1 MTQGIGLQH
10 SLDRIDTLPA
20 LPVIAQKLLTL
31 ALDTDEGEAQ
41 LLKLIAQDP
50 QISAKII
57 GLSNSALFGSPRKI
71 TSVSDAAMCL
81 GLTQVKS
88 VAIGIATMSALA
100 KQSEGKLKSA
110 DLWTH
115 NMAIANAMRVIARHM
130 PARLRPMDDQIF
142 LAGLLHDI
150 GYNVLNFLDSSASDG
165 LYEKLNAPTDDSLLN
180 IEQQLLGT
188 HHGELGARLALHWG
202 LPEEIIAVIR
212 FHHMPDNP
220 DAEAGQPLV
229 SLVHLAEK
237 IMPDFGIPEHTGQQI
252 LPQEWIAL
260 GIEATEQDAIVQEVN
275 TVAEQA
281 KQLAIA

>member
-130 PARLRPMDDQIF
+130 PTRLRPMDDQIF

-275 TVAEQA
+275 TAAEQVR
-281 KQLAIA
+281 QLAIA

>member
-1 MTQGIGLQH
+1 MTHGIGLQH

-31 ALDTDEGEAQ
+31 ALDTDEGETQ

-100 KQSEGKLKSA
+100 QQSESEFSST
-110 DLWTH
+110 DLWMHHIT
-115 NMAIANAMRVIARHM
+115 IANAMRVIARHM
-130 PARLRPMDDQIF
+130 PARLRPLDDQIF

-150 GYNVLNFLDSSASDG
+150 GYNVLNFLDSNAANA
-165 LYEKLNAPTDDSLLN
+165 LHEKLSVASGDIMLN

-212 FHHMPDNP
+212 YHHMPDNA
-220 DAEAGQPLV
+220 DAEVGQPLV
-229 SLVHLAEK
+229 NLVHLAEK
-237 IMPDFGIPEHTGQQI
+237 ILPNLGIPEHTGPEI
-252 LPQEWIAL
+252 LPQEWINL
-260 GIEATEQDAIVQEVN
+260 GIEATESNDIIQEVK

-281 KQLAIA
+281 KQLAIV

>member
-275 TVAEQA
+275 TAAEQVR
-281 KQLAIA
+281 QLAIA

>member
-150 GYNVLNFLDSSASDG
+150 GYNVLSFLDSSASDG

>member
-1 MTQGIGLQH
+1 MTHGVGLQH

-100 KQSEGKLKSA
+100 QPSEGKFKST
-110 DLWTH
+110 DLWKH
-115 NMAIANAMRVIARHM
+115 NMAIANAMRVVARHM
-130 PARLRPMDDQIF
+130 PARLRPLDDQIF

-150 GYNVLNFLDSSASDG
+150 GYNVLNFLDRDASDA
-165 LYEKLNAPTDDSLLN
+165 LYEKLTAATSDSLLN

-212 FHHMPDNP
+212 YHHSPDDA
-220 DAEAGQPLV
+220 DAEAGQPLA
-229 SLVHLAEK
+229 SLVHLVEK
-237 IMPDFGIPEHTGQQI
+237 ILPDLGIPEHTGHGI

-260 GIEATEQDAIVQEVN
+260 GIDAAEQDAIVQEVN

-281 KQLAIA
+281 RQLAIA

>member
-150 GYNVLNFLDSSASDG
+150 GYNVLSFLDSSASDG

-275 TVAEQA
+275 TAAEQVR
-281 KQLAIA
+281 QLAIA

>member
-1 MTQGIGLQH
+1 MTHGIDLQH

-71 TSVSDAAMCL
+71 TSISDAAMCL

-88 VAIGIATMSALA
+88 VAVGIATMSAFA
-100 KQSEGKLKSA
+100 RPSEGKFKSS

-115 NMAIANAMRVIARHM
+115 NMAIANAMRVVARHM
-130 PARLRPMDDQIF
+130 PTRLRPLDDQIF
-142 LAGLLHDI
+142 LSGLLHDI
-150 GYNVLNFLDSSASDG
+150 GYNVLSFLDGNASDA
-165 LYEKLNAPTDDSLLN
+165 LYEKLNAGSQDSLVN

-212 FHHMPDNP
+212 YHHMPDNV

-229 SLVHLAEK
+229 SLIHLVEK
-237 IMPDFGIPEHTGQQI
+237 ILPDLGISEHTRNDI
-252 LPQEWIAL
+252 PPQEWMAL
-260 GIEATEQDAIVQEVN
+260 GIDATERDVITQEVN
-275 TVAEQA
+275 AVAEQA
-281 KQLAIA
+281 KQLAIV

>member
-1 MTQGIGLQH
+1 MTHGVGLQH

-88 VAIGIATMSALA
+88 VAVGIATMSALA
-100 KQSEGKLKSA
+100 KPSEGKFKST

-130 PARLRPMDDQIF
+130 PARLRPLDDQIF

-150 GYNVLNFLDSSASDG
+150 GYNILNFLDGQASDA
-165 LYEKLNAPTDDSLLN
+165 LYEKLSAASDDSLLN

-202 LPEEIIAVIR
+202 LPEEIVAVIR
-212 FHHMPDNP
+212 YHHMPDNA

-229 SLVHLAEK
+229 NLVHLAEK
-237 IMPDFGIPEHTGQQI
+237 LLPDLGIPEHMDRKI
-252 LPQEWIAL
+252 LPQEWIGL
-260 GIEATEQDAIVQEVN
+260 GIDAIEQDAIAKEVE